1 MSKIDSNP
9 LIESTVMRSSNNVLK
24 LCFIFDLDSSS
35 VGLML
40 DIIAFLLCLAREDC
54 FTLPISFLFSDID
67 GPLNSSSSRAL
78 ASERSEVP
86 PSPSIISCPE
96 SSPDPSR
103 SPWLWWS
110 SWISV
115 YTPSSKG
122 FGCVAFVAR
131 PQRCALCRHL
141 HSFCFLVSFPSLKD
155 HHDLHSLP
163 HEQKRRR
170 YC

>member
-9 LIESTVMRSSNNVLK
+9 LVRSNVMRLSNNVLK
-24 LCFIFDLDSSS
+24 FFFIFDLDSSS
-35 VGLML
+35 LGLML

-54 FTLPISFLFSDID
+54 STLPISFLVSDID
-67 GPLNSSSSRAL
+67 GPMNITSSPAL

-86 PSPSIISCPE
+86 PSPSILSCPE

-110 SWISV
+110 SWITVSP
-115 YTPSSKG
+115 PSSKG
-122 FGCVAFVAR
+122 FGWVAFVAL
-131 PQRCALCRHL
+131 PQCFALCRHL
-141 HSFCFLVSFPSLKD
+141 QSFHFLVSFPSLKD
-155 HHDLHSLP
+155 HRDLYSLP
-163 HEQKRRR
+163 HEQKRRS